1 MTVQF
6 LLDKMAELKDQEAV
20 AVGSNVITYGQLLTK
35 YHDWLEWIKTEKIQ
49 QGEVVSIKSDYS
61 ADSISL
67 FLALTHN
74 RNIIV
79 PLSNDSK
86 AHFDTF
92 CDIAQNQYDIILGDG
107 PLSLIRTN
115 NQPDHELYKV
125 LHERN
130 QPGLVLFSSGSTG
143 KSKAIFHDLSQLLN
157 KFTVP
162 RKMMRTLAFL
172 QFDHIG
178 GVNTLLYTL
187 ANGGTAVVPAK
198 RTPESVC
205 EAIDTHQVEVLPT
218 SPTFINLLLLSGA
231 ADDADLS
238 SLKLITYGTET
249 MPDSTLA
256 AITARFP
263 ETKLLQ
269 TYGLSE
275 VGILRS
281 KSRDSKSLWV
291 KVGGAEFETKIIE
304 GRLWIKSESAML
316 GYLNAPSPFDE
327 EGFLDTGDQ
336 VEQDGEWIKILG
348 RQSEIINVGGEKV
361 YPAEVESVVLEMS
374 GVEDAA
380 VYSLPHAITGMI
392 VAIEIKLDTD
402 ETLAE
407 FKVRLRQHCTGRLQA
422 YKIPRKITLIDNYT
436 HNARFKRM
444 RKRS

>member
-6 LLDKMAELKDQEAV
+6 LLDKMSELETQEAV
-20 AVGSNVITYGQLLTK
+20 AVGNNIITYGELREK
-35 YHDWLEWIKTEKIQ
+35 YHNWLGWIAKEKIRP
-49 QGEVVSIKSDYS
+49 GEVVSIKSDYC
-61 ADSISL
+61 AESISL

-86 AHFDTF
+86 AHFETF
-92 CDIAQNQYDIILGDG
+92 CEIAQNQYDIIVSENDTQ
-107 PLSLIRTN
+107 LIRTN
-115 NQPDHELYKV
+115 NQPSHPLYDV
-125 LHERN
+125 LREKNH
-130 QPGLVLFSSGSTG
+130 PGLVLFSSGSTG

-187 ANGGTAVVPAK
+187 ANGGTAVVPAH

-205 EAIDTHQVEVLPT
+205 LAIEKHKVEVLPT

-231 ADDADLS
+231 ADNVDLS

-249 MPDSTLA
+249 MPDSTLT
-256 AITARFP
+256 AITTRFP
-263 ETKLLQ
+263 QTKLLQ

-291 KVGGAEFETKIIE
+291 KVGGAEFETKIVD

-327 EGFLDTGDQ
+327 DGFLDTGDQ
-336 VEQDGEWIKILG
+336 VEQDGEWLKILG

-361 YPAEVESVVLEMS
+361 YPAEVESVVLEMP

-380 VYSLPHAITGMI
+380 VYSSPHTITGMI
-392 VAIEIKLDTD
+392 VAIEVKLSTD
-402 ETLAE
+402 ETLTE
-407 FKVRLRQHCTGRLQA
+407 FKVRLRRHCAGRLQA
-422 YKIPRKITLIDNYT
+422 YKVPKKISLIDNYT

>member
-6 LLDKMAELKDQEAV
+6 LLDKMSEFSTQEAV
-20 AVGSNVITYGQLLTK
+20 AVGSNIITYGELLEK
-35 YHDWLEWIKTEKIQ
+35 YHDWLNWIYSENIKP
-49 QGEVVSIKSDYS
+49 GEVVSIKSDYS

-67 FLALTHN
+67 FLALTQN

-86 AHFDTF
+86 AHFETF
-92 CDIAQNQYDIILGDG
+92 CDIAQNQYDIILSDDDSQLTKTG
-107 PLSLIRTN
+107 
-115 NQPDHELYKV
+115 NQAEHPLYKV
-125 LHERN
+125 LREKDR
-130 QPGLVLFSSGSTG
+130 PGLVLFSSGSTG

-187 ANGGTAVVPAK
+187 ANGGTAVVPSK
-198 RTPESVC
+198 RTPVSVC
-205 EAIDTHQVEVLPT
+205 EALEKHRVEVLPT

-231 ADDADLS
+231 ADHADLS

-281 KSRDSKSLWV
+281 KSRDSQSLWV
-291 KVGGAEFETKIIE
+291 KVGGAEFETKIVD

-316 GYLNAPSPFDE
+316 GYLNAPSPFDQ

-336 VEQDGEWIKILG
+336 VEQDGEWLKILG

-361 YPAEVESVVLEMS
+361 YPAEVESVVLEMP

-380 VYSLPHAITGMI
+380 VYSSPHAITGMI
-392 VAIEIKLDTD
+392 VAIEVKLNTD
-402 ETLAE
+402 ETLSE
-407 FKVRLRQHCTGRLQA
+407 FKVRLRLHCAGRLPA
-422 YKIPRKITLIDNYT
+422 YKVPKRITLIDSYT

-444 RKRS
+444 RKRL